1 MKNKF
6 LLVFVAMFASVGC
19 FAQSDSLVISD
30 SVPNLKSTTPQLLN
44 SSARPN
50 GTLAQARTPQLLNST
65 TPQLHNSTTPQ
76 PVIIGYL
83 SYQTALQALPQY
95 AEVQQKVK
103 EFRQSYE
110 AEMKRVEDEFNQK
123 YEDFLDGRDEFPR
136 TILLKRQTELQE
148 MMQRNIDFRKQAREE
163 LRRAEDEA
171 MAPLQQQVKQ
181 AVATVAA
188 NLHLAVVFDTDR
200 ESTLFLDPTLSVD
213 ITDQV
218 IEACRKK

>member
-30 SVPNLKSTTPQLLN
+30 SVPNLKSTTPQLPN
-44 SSARPN
+44 SS
-50 GTLAQARTPQLLNST
+50 TPQLLNS
-65 TPQLHNSTTPQ
+65 STPQ

-181 AVATVAA
+181 AVAAVAA

>member
-6 LLVFVAMFASVGC
+6 LFALVAMFASVGC
-19 FAQSDSLVISD
+19 FAQPDSLVISD
-30 SVPNLKSTTPQLLN
+30 SVPNLNSPLN
-44 SSARPN
+44 
-50 GTLAQARTPQLLNST
+50 TVVAQAPQRSTPNA
-65 TPQLHNSTTPQ
+65 H

-103 EFRQSYE
+103 EFRQSYDN
-110 AEMKRVEDEFNQK
+110 EMKRVEDEFNQK

-181 AVATVAA
+181 AVAAVAA

-218 IEACRKK
+218 IDACRKK